1 MNNFIPSLTRERA
14 AQIAQRLRLW
24 LVLWLAR
31 LADILGDDAPLSRA
45 LRGLVRNKLVELER
59 SMKATLV
66 LMAYADSPWTLRRPR
81 HRPPFKAPRGFRRH
95 TRHGSALRH
104 VTRGLLGRCDL
115 ATRIARLRLLLHV
128 SARSLDYIRKR
139 ILRGLTN
146 GRLVICAVARCVVCG
161 VAAPE
166 APCADTS

>member
-31 LADILGDDAPLSRA
+31 LADLLGDGAPLSRV
-45 LRGLVRNKLVELER
+45 LRGLVRRKLVELER

-66 LMAYADSPWTLRRPR
+66 LMAYAEAPWTLRRSR
-81 HRPPFKAPRGFRRH
+81 HRPPFRAPRGFRRH
-95 TRHGSALRH
+95 TRRGSALRH

-115 ATRIARLRLLLHV
+115 ATRIARLRLLLRV

-146 GRLVICAVARCVVCG
+146 GRLVICAVARCVVRG
-161 VAAPE
+161 VAMPE
-166 APCADTS
+166 VTCADTS